1 MIILLHGNDRVK
13 SLRKY
18 RAYMDTLATKHPEA
32 SVFEFDL
39 EHFDS
44 AQFAEMIV
52 GQTLFY
58 NKFIV
63 GCDNLSQDKE
73 AEQMIKDRAKD
84 MAASENLFVILE
96 NKISKELLTKLK
108 KNAWKEE
115 EFLSKSELAEI
126 AAKKKAES
134 EQLFAVSNGVISR
147 NREKVWVSYQEALR
161 AGHDPVEVFWIISW
175 AVKNLLLV
183 MTAEDPSKLGLN
195 PYVVGKTLQGASK
208 YNIAEARNLS
218 ARLMHLFHSTF
229 SETDEFAVGLERILL
244 SL

>member
-13 SLRKY
+13 SLKKY
-18 RAYMDTLATKHPEA
+18 RAYMDTLVAKHPEA
-32 SVFEFDL
+32 SVFEFDT
-39 EHFDS
+39 EHFDQ

-58 NKFIV
+58 NKFII

-73 AEQMIKDRAKD
+73 AEQMIRERTKD
-84 MAASENLFVILE
+84 MAASENMFVLLE
-96 NKISKELLTKLK
+96 NKISKNLLTKIK
-108 KNAWKEE
+108 KHAWKEE
-115 EFLSKSELAEI
+115 EFLSPSELAES

-134 EQLFAVSNGVISR
+134 EQLFAVSNGIIAR

-161 AGHDPVEVFWIISW
+161 AGHDPIEVFWIISW

-183 MTAEDPSKLGLN
+183 ITAEDPTKLGLN
-195 PYVVGKTLQGASK
+195 PYVVGKTLQGATK
-208 YNIAEARNLS
+208 YTIPEARNLS
-218 ARLMHLFHSTF
+218 ARLMELFHTTF
-229 SETDEFAVGLERILL
+229 SETDEFAVGLEKILL